1 MNEST
6 MIDGV
11 NAGPLAALLVTREG
25 DKGADR
31 APEPDG
37 EACDPRCDKTVY
49 GHRDV
54 NSLRSIG

>member
-1 MNEST
+1 MNEDT
-6 MIDGV
+6 TINGV
-11 NAGPLAALLVTREG
+11 NYGPLAALLGTWEG
-25 DKGADR
+25 DKGTDR

-37 EACDPRCDKTVY
+37 EACDPRCDKTAY